1 MTVAGAVLLT
11 VGAAAAVALL
21 PPVARP
27 QRRRRARPV
36 PTPRPRG
43 LSAMERQVGLARG
56 SAGDVHDRLAP
67 LLRDIARDRLLT
79 AGIDLDR
86 DPDVAAAAL
95 GPETWEL
102 VRPDRRPPADRH
114 ARGVPPAA
122 IRAAVARLEQ
132 IGTAG

>member
-1 MTVAGAVLLT
+1 MTAASAVLLAA
-11 VGAAAAVALL
+11 GAAAALALL
-21 PPVARP
+21 PPVPRN
-27 QRRRRARPV
+27 QRRRAARPV
-36 PTPRPRG
+36 EAPRPKG

-67 LLRDIARDRLLT
+67 LLRDIARDRLMT

-86 DPDVAAAAL
+86 DPDVAAEAL

-102 VRPDRRPPADRH
+102 VRPDRQQPPDRH
-114 ARGVPPAA
+114 ARGVSPAV

>member
-1 MTVAGAVLLT
+1 VTATSAAILAAGAI
-11 VGAAAAVALL
+11 AAVVLL

-27 QRRRRARPV
+27 PRRRRFRPAD
-36 PTPRPRG
+36 PPRPKG

-56 SAGDVHDRLAP
+56 SAGDVHDRLCP
-67 LLRDIARDRLLT
+67 LLRDIARDRLAT

-86 DPDVAAAAL
+86 DPEVAAGAL

-102 VRPDRRPPADRH
+102 VRPDRPPPGDRH
-114 ARGVPPAA
+114 SPGVSLVT
-122 IRAAVARLEQ
+122 IRRAVARLEQ